1 MKVKGNGELDGIQ
14 GTELTTQPV
23 FADEFPGH
31 FEVGVEHSQGANQAA
46 VGCRSAGVAEDADNR
61 GARSCRF

>member
-31 FEVGVEHSQGANQAA
+31 FEMGVEHSQGANQAA
-46 VGCRSAGVAEDADNR
+46 VDVGPQA
-61 GARSCRF
+61 

>member
-1 MKVKGNGELDGIQ
+1 MVDWGGSVKVKGNGELDGIQ

-46 VGCRSAGVAEDADNR
+46 VDVGPQA
-61 GARSCRF
+61 